1 MNPVSSF
8 VWRRRF
14 AALAFL
20 CLAACVGSPC
30 LAASAETAAPLPVGS
45 APALGFAPDRLDRLH
60 ASLRQFVD
68 DGRCSGFVTLL
79 VRHGEIA
86 DWRAYGYRDLETRA
100 PMERDTIVRLY
111 SNSKL
116 IVSVGAMMLFEEGR
130 LDLNAPVEKYLP
142 ELKARK
148 VLVGGTVDV
157 PELVDAKTAPTI
169 RELLSHTAG
178 FAYDF
183 GGTDTLSQLY
193 RRADMWHSS
202 STLDFVHRIAALPL
216 GHQPGTEFRY
226 GVNTDLLGA
235 IIERISGQTLE
246 EFLQQRIFQPLK
258 MPDTSF
264 GVVPEKRARL
274 AKAYRPGKDG
284 QLAESPAGAAASPDL
299 SHGLQSGGG
308 GLFSTAGDYARFA
321 QMLLNGG
328 ELDGVRLL
336 GRRTVDYMTLNHLV
350 RTSKP
355 THAYSSSR
363 GFGLGPE
370 VVIDPAKDPNLCSAG
385 QFGWYGIASTFC
397 QVDPSEDLVAIA
409 FFQHQPMNQ
418 HDMFG
423 RFANGYN
430 TALVEPPATEPEPN

>member
-1 MNPVSSF
+1 MPV
-8 VWRRRF
+8 F
-14 AALAFL
+14 ATA
-20 CLAACVGSPC
+20 
-30 LAASAETAAPLPVGS
+30 AAPLPVGS
-45 APALGFAPDRLDRLH
+45 AATLGFAPDRLDQLH
-60 ASLRQFVD
+60 TSLRQFVD

-86 DWRAYGYRDLETRA
+86 DWRAYGYRDLEARA
-100 PMERDTIVRLY
+100 PMERDTIVRIY

-116 IVSVGAMMLFEEGR
+116 IVSVGAMILFEEGR
-130 LDLNAPVEKYLP
+130 LDLNAPIEKYLP

-148 VLVGGTVDV
+148 VLVGGTVDA

-178 FAYDF
+178 FSYDF
-183 GGTDTLSQLY
+183 GRDDVLSQLY
-193 RRADMWHSS
+193 RRTDMWQATSL
-202 STLDFVHRIAALPL
+202 TDFVNRIAPLPL

-226 GVNTDLLGA
+226 GINTDLLGA
-235 IIERISGQTLE
+235 IIERISGQSLE
-246 EFLQQRIFQPLK
+246 EFLQQRIFRPLK

-264 GVVPEKRARL
+264 GVAPEKHARL
-274 AKAYRPGKDG
+274 AKVYRPGKDG
-284 QLAESPAGAAASPDL
+284 KLAEMPAGSASSPEL
-299 SHGLQSGGG
+299 RAMQSGGG

-336 GRRTVDYMTLNHLV
+336 GRKTVDYMTLNHLV
-350 RTSKP
+350 RTAKP

-430 TALVEPPATEPEPN
+430 AALVEPPATESDSN

>member
-1 MNPVSSF
+1 MNPASSH

-14 AALAFL
+14 AALAVF
-20 CLAACVGSPC
+20 CIAACLGAPYR
-30 LAASAETAAPLPVGS
+30 AASAETTAPLPIGS

-60 ASLRQFVD
+60 TTLRQFVD

-86 DWRAYGYRDLETRA
+86 DWRAYGNRDLETRA
-100 PMERDTIVRLY
+100 PMERDTIMRIY

-148 VLVGGTVDV
+148 VLVGGTVDA

-178 FAYDF
+178 FSYDF
-183 GGTDTLSQLY
+183 GRDDVLSQLY
-193 RRADMWHSS
+193 RRTDMWQATSL
-202 STLDFVHRIAALPL
+202 TDFVNRIAPLPL
-216 GHQPGTEFRY
+216 AHQPGTEFRY
-226 GVNTDLLGA
+226 GINTDLLGA
-235 IIERISGQTLE
+235 IIERISGQSLE
-246 EFLQQRIFQPLK
+246 EFLQQRIFRPLK
-258 MPDTSF
+258 MSDTSF
-264 GVVPEKRARL
+264 GVAPEKRSRL
-274 AKAYRPGKDG
+274 AKVYRPGNDG
-284 QLAESPAGAAASPDL
+284 KLAETFAGSASSPELTAM
-299 SHGLQSGGG
+299 QSGGG

-336 GRRTVDYMTLNHLV
+336 GRKTVEYMTLNHLV

-385 QFGWYGIASTFC
+385 QFGWYGVASTFC

-430 TALVEPPATEPEPN
+430 SALVETPATQEESD